1 MRRVVIGVLT
11 RNTAAVLLQ
20 YHFLPEGTIIHPY
33 VGVGLNYTRLT
44 SVKLNAAPMPSPVRQ
59 AARRFP

>member
-1 MRRVVIGVLT
+1 MRRVVIEVLT
-11 RNTAAVLLQ
+11 RNTAPELLQ
-20 YHFLPEGTIIHPY
+20 YHFLPEGTIHPY